1 MSDHE
6 MDFDRI
12 ALRLAERAGFYV
24 DGDMMPAIAEE
35 LRRMWNARGA
45 VDLATVQAE
54 LSSNMSSAAAGPC
67 LKNLNR
73 ILRSLDAPG
82 TENMMYEREPD
93 DSNRATTIATG
104 LQQVM
109 DALEPIDA
117 VNVLY
122 WLLNRVLVRLNSD
135 ARLRV
140 TAADALEEIGEASR
154 LIVRAVHALERVAR
168 QRTVRIAESAWS
180 HGEAP

>member
-1 MSDHE
+1 MIRRLPVRCQRNNTTVSRSMRMSDHE

-24 DGDMMPAIAEE
+24 DGAMMPAIADE

-54 LSSNMSSAAAGPC
+54 LSSNMNSAVAGHC
-67 LKNLNR
+67 MKNLDR
-73 ILRSLDAPG
+73 VLRSLDAPG
-82 TENMMYEREPD
+82 TEDMMYEREPE
-93 DSNRATTIATG
+93 DSNKAMTIATG

-109 DALEPIDA
+109 DAMEPIDA

-122 WLLNRVLVRLNSD
+122 WLL
-135 ARLRV
+135 
-140 TAADALEEIGEASR
+140 
-154 LIVRAVHALERVAR
+154 
-168 QRTVRIAESAWS
+168 
-180 HGEAP
+180 